1 MNKLIFTAILSGFA
15 GLYAMGQN
23 EIRLM
28 DMDLNKS
35 YQTYGGA
42 VKGKSVTNEPASIQ
56 GKTYDD
62 VIGVQAKSHI
72 KIDLH
77 KNASRFQ
84 AQVGIADSHI
94 DYTDKSLT
102 VIPFVDG
109 TKMYFDTRKNAKT
122 FVGLEGKDGKVHP
135 GSALFILKGDD
146 KELYNSGIVKL
157 GDAPKTIDI
166 PLNGIKILDLI
177 VEPTDDG
184 PSGDHALWITPQIE
198 YMEIIPSIVS
208 TSYQGKGPEVSSGTE
223 KKLLDKIKQLP
234 QQGLPLE
241 NTSFDWLLQP
251 SRSKAGIYAT
261 PDGKSILLSNGMVA
275 RMFRVLPNLST
286 LDIFNR
292 MTGES
297 MLRAVSSEGSLTIDG
312 KRWELGGLTGQP
324 ERGYFQ
330 MERVEQMTTR
340 PGSFLIEDFRI
351 EELQEDIKWAR
362 SRWALNKEVPT
373 GKRLTFVLKG
383 EKETEGVT
391 VELHYDLYDHIPVIR
406 KSMEVTNNT
415 PQSINIDAFQLEYLA
430 FAEPESPGGGDPSKF
445 RLPNIHIESDY
456 ACGGEFTE
464 RETDI
469 TEKWVADP
477 EYTSQRNYPL
487 LTPCILDVSP
497 KLGPDYTLAAG
508 QEFKSFS
515 VYEMPF
521 DSDDRERK
529 GLFKR
534 RFHYT
539 VAPWATENPIF
550 MHLTSSDPDVIRTA
564 IDQCATVGYEMV
576 IISFGSGL
584 NAEDISEENI
594 SKYKSLVDYAR
605 DKGVELGCYSLLS
618 SRWISD
624 EVDVINPKT
633 GKRGGMRFGSAP
645 CLCSDWGYE
654 YFHHIRTFFERTG
667 MRCFEHDG
675 SYPGDVCASTHHTY
689 HKGLEDSQW
698 NQFHKITDLYR
709 WMCENGIYINV
720 PDFYF
725 LNGSTKTGIGYR
737 EANWSLPRDRQI
749 IHARQLNYDGT
760 WDRMAS
766 ACWSFVPLVE
776 YQGGG
781 EAATLEPLHE
791 HLFEYKTHMMQNY
804 GAGVQACYR
813 GPRLYDTPETQ
824 AAVTEVIQWYKKYR
838 DILNSDMIHLRRPDA
853 RDWDGFIHVNPH
865 KKEKGLAMF
874 FNPTHQ
880 EITRTIHI
888 PLYYTGLTQT
898 ARIREKEQKPVTYKL
913 NRNYTV
919 ELTVKIP
926 ANGYTWYVVEAA
938 D

>member
-135 GSALFILKGDD
+135 GSVLFILKGDD

-198 YMEIIPSIVS
+198 YMEIIPSIIS

-223 KKLLDKIKQLP
+223 KKLLDKIKRLP

-312 KRWELGGLTGQP
+312 KRWELGGLAGQP

-330 MERVEQMTTR
+330 MEWVEQMTTR
-340 PGSFLIEDFRI
+340 SGSFLIEDFRI

-362 SRWALNKEVPT
+362 SRWALNK
-373 GKRLTFVLKG
+373 
-383 EKETEGVT
+383 
-391 VELHYDLYDHIPVIR
+391 
-406 KSMEVTNNT
+406 
-415 PQSINIDAFQLEYLA
+415 
-430 FAEPESPGGGDPSKF
+430 
-445 RLPNIHIESDY
+445 
-456 ACGGEFTE
+456 
-464 RETDI
+464 
-469 TEKWVADP
+469 
-477 EYTSQRNYPL
+477 
-487 LTPCILDVSP
+487 
-497 KLGPDYTLAAG
+497 
-508 QEFKSFS
+508 
-515 VYEMPF
+515 
-521 DSDDRERK
+521 
-529 GLFKR
+529 
-534 RFHYT
+534 
-539 VAPWATENPIF
+539 
-550 MHLTSSDPDVIRTA
+550 
-564 IDQCATVGYEMV
+564 
-576 IISFGSGL
+576 
-584 NAEDISEENI
+584 
-594 SKYKSLVDYAR
+594 
-605 DKGVELGCYSLLS
+605 
-618 SRWISD
+618 
-624 EVDVINPKT
+624 
-633 GKRGGMRFGSAP
+633 
-645 CLCSDWGYE
+645 
-654 YFHHIRTFFERTG
+654 
-667 MRCFEHDG
+667 
-675 SYPGDVCASTHHTY
+675 
-689 HKGLEDSQW
+689 
-698 NQFHKITDLYR
+698 
-709 WMCENGIYINV
+709 NV
-720 PDFYF
+720 PY
-725 LNGSTKTGIGYR
+725 S
-737 EANWSLPRDRQI
+737 
-749 IHARQLNYDGT
+749 
-760 WDRMAS
+760 
-766 ACWSFVPLVE
+766 VP
-776 YQGGG
+776 
-781 EAATLEPLHE
+781 
-791 HLFEYKTHMMQNY
+791 
-804 GAGVQACYR
+804 
-813 GPRLYDTPETQ
+813 
-824 AAVTEVIQWYKKYR
+824 
-838 DILNSDMIHLRRPDA
+838 S
-853 RDWDGFIHVNPH
+853 GFWPI
-865 KKEKGLAMF
+865 
-874 FNPTHQ
+874 
-880 EITRTIHI
+880 
-888 PLYYTGLTQT
+888 
-898 ARIREKEQKPVTYKL
+898 
-913 NRNYTV
+913 
-919 ELTVKIP
+919 
-926 ANGYTWYVVEAA
+926 
-938 D
+938 

>member
-135 GSALFILKGDD
+135 GSVLFILKGDD

-198 YMEIIPSIVS
+198 YMEIIPSIIS

-223 KKLLDKIKQLP
+223 KKLLDKIKRLP

-312 KRWELGGLTGQP
+312 KRWELGGLAGQP

-330 MERVEQMTTR
+330 MEWVEQMTTR
-340 PGSFLIEDFRI
+340 SGSFLIEDFRI

-362 SRWALNKEVPT
+362 SRWALNKNVPT

-383 EKETEGVT
+383 EKETEGVS

-406 KSMEVTNNT
+406 KSMEVTN
-415 PQSINIDAFQLEYLA
+415 
-430 FAEPESPGGGDPSKF
+430 
-445 RLPNIHIESDY
+445 
-456 ACGGEFTE
+456 
-464 RETDI
+464 
-469 TEKWVADP
+469 
-477 EYTSQRNYPL
+477 
-487 LTPCILDVSP
+487 
-497 KLGPDYTLAAG
+497 
-508 QEFKSFS
+508 
-515 VYEMPF
+515 
-521 DSDDRERK
+521 
-529 GLFKR
+529 
-534 RFHYT
+534 
-539 VAPWATENPIF
+539 
-550 MHLTSSDPDVIRTA
+550 
-564 IDQCATVGYEMV
+564 
-576 IISFGSGL
+576 
-584 NAEDISEENI
+584 
-594 SKYKSLVDYAR
+594 
-605 DKGVELGCYSLLS
+605 
-618 SRWISD
+618 
-624 EVDVINPKT
+624 
-633 GKRGGMRFGSAP
+633 
-645 CLCSDWGYE
+645 
-654 YFHHIRTFFERTG
+654 
-667 MRCFEHDG
+667 
-675 SYPGDVCASTHHTY
+675 
-689 HKGLEDSQW
+689 
-698 NQFHKITDLYR
+698 KIGR
-709 WMCENGIYINV
+709 
-720 PDFYF
+720 
-725 LNGSTKTGIGYR
+725 
-737 EANWSLPRDRQI
+737 A
-749 IHARQLNYDGT
+749 
-760 WDRMAS
+760 
-766 ACWSFVPLVE
+766 
-776 YQGGG
+776 
-781 EAATLEPLHE
+781 
-791 HLFEYKTHMMQNY
+791 
-804 GAGVQACYR
+804 
-813 GPRLYDTPETQ
+813 
-824 AAVTEVIQWYKKYR
+824 
-838 DILNSDMIHLRRPDA
+838 
-853 RDWDGFIHVNPH
+853 HV
-865 KKEKGLAMF
+865 
-874 FNPTHQ
+874 
-880 EITRTIHI
+880 
-888 PLYYTGLTQT
+888 
-898 ARIREKEQKPVTYKL
+898 
-913 NRNYTV
+913 
-919 ELTVKIP
+919 
-926 ANGYTWYVVEAA
+926 
-938 D
+938 